1 MKRRLALFALTFGL
15 LMAAD
20 VVVAQT
26 PTPAS
31 PQSTSPNNRVL
42 RKQDR
47 AECTKQAAQQ
57 SIAKRNQ
64 AEFIRKCMADRQGER
79 RAAAK
84 KKSSERREKAAQ
96 DWVAYVG
103 ERDQHQRELR
113 EEQAAKWA
121 ACNRQADAQELRKA
135 ERKRFITKCVVP

>member
-1 MKRRLALFALTFGL
+1 MKRRLAGFAFSFALL
-15 LMAAD
+15 IAAD
-20 VVVAQT
+20 AVVAQT

-31 PQSTSPNNRVL
+31 PQSAAPSNREL

-47 AECTKQAAQQ
+47 EECTKQAVQQ
-57 SIAKRNQ
+57 NTAKRNQ

-84 KKSSERREKAAQ
+84 KKASEKREKAAQ

-103 ERDQHQRELR
+103 ERGQQQRDLR
-113 EEQAAKWA
+113 EQQAARWA
-121 ACNRQADAQELRKA
+121 DCNRQADAQGFRKA
-135 ERKRFITKCVVP
+135 ERKRYITKCVVQ